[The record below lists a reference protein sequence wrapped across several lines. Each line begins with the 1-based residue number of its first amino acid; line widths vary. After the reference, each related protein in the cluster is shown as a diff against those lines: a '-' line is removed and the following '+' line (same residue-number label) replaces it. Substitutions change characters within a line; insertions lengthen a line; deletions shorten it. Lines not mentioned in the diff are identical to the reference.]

1 MFKRNVS
8 VLTLAVIAGAISAFP
23 SLAGAASSRPSADT
37 PAGWSPREGPAGLEF
52 FVPPG
57 AANMDVYEAIFP
69 TQSMNGTLEQTAST
83 IWHAIVGNE
92 HVVDAKTKR
101 VRVMDGAPTYE
112 VIVASLDAQNRGIY
126 RVFIVKQYGENV
138 AAGELRFNDVDRIK
152 AIGKPAVVSLEN
164 MSAQYQPIAEY
175 HAQEIA
181 PYQAGTIT
189 PYHAGQI
196 TPIPKAGVDVA
207 SPQGALPGGLA
218 GIWALK
224 VPGVAYTTS
233 VDYGAFT
240 STTLHVSAGAAA
252 GYLRITAGK
261 GYVWYDGSGHAISHG
276 RLVQVIPHRDAA
288 PGQTYWRVYEGREQH
303 YVTLD
308 RDGGVTVYDVGTNMV
323 SMEGAKH

>member
-1 MFKRNVS
+1 VFKRNVHI
-8 VLTLAVIAGAISAFP
+8 VALAVIAGTISAFP
-23 SLAGAASSRPSADT
+23 SLAGAASPRPIADT
-37 PAGWSPREGPAGLEF
+37 PAGWSSREGPGGLEF

-83 IWHAIVGNE
+83 IWHAIVGDE

-101 VRVMDGAPTYE
+101 VRVTDGAPAYE
-112 VIVASLDAQNRGIY
+112 VIVATLDAQNRGVY

-138 AAGELRFNDVDRIK
+138 AAGELRFNDVDRIQ

-164 MSAQYQPIAEY
+164 MSA
-175 HAQEIA
+175 HEIA

-189 PYHAGQI
+189 PYHAGEI

-207 SPQGALPGGLA
+207 SHQGPLPGGLA
-218 GIWALK
+218 GIWVLK

-252 GYLRITAGK
+252 GYLRITARK
-261 GYVWYDGSGHAISHG
+261 GYVWYDGSGRAISHG

-303 YVTLD
+303 YITLE
-308 RDGGVTVYDVGTNMV
+308 RDGGVTLFDVGTNMV
-323 SMEGAKH
+323 SMEGTKH